1 MNRLQGKVA
10 VVTGGNSGI
19 GLATAQRLQQEGARV
34 AIAGRSKQTLD
45 QAVKTI
51 GNGVLALKADVSTL
65 ADIDKLYAEVSRKLG
80 KIDILFVNAG
90 IAKFAPLAD
99 TSETLYDEQF
109 DINIKGAYFTIQK
122 ALPYLNDGASII
134 LNTSVVDSQG
144 TPGASAYAA
153 TKAALRSLARTA
165 AAELVGRGIRVNTV
179 APGPIDTPIF
189 GRTGLPKEAIDAFA
203 KEIMAKV
210 PMKRFGQPE
219 EVAATVAFLA
229 SQDASY
235 ITGVEINVDGGH
247 GPNLTLRPET
257 VNECARALR
266 SSRSSALLTPRQTAA
281 PRRRRAFRDAEQMSE
296 GADHRPPFSSP
307 GTPISR
313 LAPLTKLTFGGQ
325 SPDRRYYPPLAPPWT
340 NPRKVSHPSLKLT
353 HYRVRVRLKLPEPN
367 RKLAAAIRIPS
378 Q

>member
-51 GNGVLALKADVSTL
+51 GNGVLALQADVSTL

-179 APGPIDTPIF
+179 APGPIVTPIF
-189 GRTGLPKEAIDAFA
+189 GKTGLPQEAFDAFA
-203 KEIMAKV
+203 KEIIAKV

-219 EVAATVAFLA
+219 EVAAIVAFLA

-247 GPNLTLRPET
+247 GPNLTLHPET
-257 VNECARALR
+257 VNDCARALMEFQEFR
-266 SSRSSALLTPRQTAA
+266 FVDHPRQT
-281 PRRRRAFRDAEQMSE
+281 PRRLGAAERFATRGAIGE
-296 GADHRPPFSSP
+296 GADHRPPLSSP

-325 SPDRRYYPPLAPPWT
+325 SPDRRLLPAAGTAMDKSEEGQPP
-340 NPRKVSHPSLKLT
+340 
-353 HYRVRVRLKLPEPN
+353 
-367 RKLAAAIRIPS
+367 
-378 Q
+378 

>member
-1 MNRLQGKVA
+1 MDRLQGKVA

-51 GNGVLALKADVSTL
+51 GNGVLALQADVSSL
-65 ADIDKLYAEVSRKLG
+65 ADIDKLYAEVARKLG

-90 IAKFAPLAD
+90 IAKFAPFAD

-109 DINIKGAYFTIQK
+109 DTNIKGAYFTIQK

-144 TPGASAYAA
+144 MPGASAYAA
-153 TKAALRSLARTA
+153 TKAALRSLARTT

-179 APGPIDTPIF
+179 APGPIVTPIF
-189 GRTGLPKEAIDAFA
+189 GRTGLPKEAFDAFA
-203 KEIMAKV
+203 KEIIAKV

-219 EVAATVAFLA
+219 EVAAVVAFLA

-235 ITGVEINVDGGH
+235 MTGVEINVDGG
-247 GPNLTLRPET
+247 L
-257 VNECARALR
+257 
-266 SSRSSALLTPRQTAA
+266 
-281 PRRRRAFRDAEQMSE
+281 
-296 GADHRPPFSSP
+296 
-307 GTPISR
+307 
-313 LAPLTKLTFGGQ
+313 GQ
-325 SPDRRYYPPLAPPWT
+325 
-340 NPRKVSHPSLKLT
+340 
-353 HYRVRVRLKLPEPN
+353 
-367 RKLAAAIRIPS
+367 I
-378 Q
+378 